1 MRLQSQIIGLN
12 RTDSEIIDFAVDRR
26 PNRALFRALRRRVEQ
41 LNLEIEKRS
50 KEVDE
55 LKITLRVVLRKKNE
69 DIAACEERMLCSL
82 KQMLMP
88 YLAVLEN
95 ATLNT
100 KHRQCVRELKKS
112 IENIAF
118 PFSPSFL
125 RECAILTP
133 VEIRVA
139 GMIKQGKTTKE
150 IAEIFCLSTRT
161 IESHRRNIR
170 KKLGLNNRKI
180 NLMTHFMVNPAS
192 GLCR

>member
-1 MRLQSQIIGLN
+1 MMLQGQIIGLN
-12 RTDSEIIDFAVDRR
+12 RTDSKIIDFTAEGR
-26 PNRALFRALRRRVEQ
+26 PNQTLLRALRRRVKQ

-55 LKITLRVVLRKKNE
+55 LKITLSVVLRKKNE
-69 DIAACEERMLCSL
+69 DIAACDERMLCSL
-82 KQMLMP
+82 RQLVMP
-88 YLAVLEN
+88 YLEILEN
-95 ATLNT
+95 TTLHT
-100 KHRQCVRELKKS
+100 KQRQCVRELKKS
-112 IENIAF
+112 IEDITVS
-118 PFSPSFL
+118 FSPSFL

-150 IAEIFCLSTRT
+150 IADILYLSTRT

-180 NLMTHFMVNPAS
+180 NLMTHFMANSAS
-192 GLCR
+192 GL